1 MKSTVP
7 DDTEI
12 SVHASQYFTHRSP
25 PTAQNLPRSALAFVS
40 TRLDQPPD
48 CVSDASE
55 AELEAGASEHD
66 PADGVARSEELYMDV
81 DVSSTFPS
89 PVKESVKFLSDQDQS
104 DRHDSTSEETL
115 VDEQAQKVKSH
126 NPEDW
131 KKDLRDLVVG
141 KNTVTTAGILNI
153 NTALHSLEEMMQAS
167 SGQGLVLSLV
177 RH

>member
-1 MKSTVP
+1 
-7 DDTEI
+7 
-12 SVHASQYFTHRSP
+12 
-25 PTAQNLPRSALAFVS
+25 
-40 TRLDQPPD
+40 
-48 CVSDASE
+48 
-55 AELEAGASEHD
+55 
-66 PADGVARSEELYMDV
+66 MDV
-81 DVSSTFPS
+81 DVPSTFPS
-89 PVKESVKFLSDQDQS
+89 PVKESANFLCDQVQS

>member
-1 MKSTVP
+1 M
-7 DDTEI
+7 
-12 SVHASQYFTHRSP
+12 HASQYFTP
-25 PTAQNLPRSALAFVS
+25 PTAQHLPRSALAFVS
-40 TRLDQPPD
+40 TRLDHPPD
-48 CVSDASE
+48 CASDTSE
-55 AELEAGASEHD
+55 AELEAGLPSEHG

-81 DVSSTFPS
+81 DVPSTFS
-89 PVKESVKFLSDQDQS
+89 IPVKESVSFLPDQDQS

-115 VDEQAQKVKSH
+115 VGEQAQKVKSH

-131 KKDLRDLVVG
+131 KKDLRDLVVGG